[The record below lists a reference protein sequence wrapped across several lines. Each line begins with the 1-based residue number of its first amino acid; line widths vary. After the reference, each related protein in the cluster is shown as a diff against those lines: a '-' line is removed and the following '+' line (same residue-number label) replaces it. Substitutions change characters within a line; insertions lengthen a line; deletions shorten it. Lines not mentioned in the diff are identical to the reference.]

1 MVGLLKNRADLI
13 RFLLLLLGNV
23 DDALAAIAGDDPA
36 TWEGGGSWA
45 TGAASEALLEPL
57 MRAYSRDRTR
67 LHEIQHVMEELAK
80 TETGRQILPDGWDAV
95 WGPIQAALGQEPR
108 P

>member
-23 DDALAAIAGDDPA
+23 DDALAAIAGEGAAWD
-36 TWEGGGSWA
+36 GGGSWSS
-45 TGAASEALLEPL
+45 TASEALLEPL
-57 MRAYSRDRTR
+57 VRAYSRDRTR

-80 TETGRQILPDGWDAV
+80 TETGREILPDGWDAV
-95 WGPIQAALGQEPR
+95 WGPIQAALGPEPR